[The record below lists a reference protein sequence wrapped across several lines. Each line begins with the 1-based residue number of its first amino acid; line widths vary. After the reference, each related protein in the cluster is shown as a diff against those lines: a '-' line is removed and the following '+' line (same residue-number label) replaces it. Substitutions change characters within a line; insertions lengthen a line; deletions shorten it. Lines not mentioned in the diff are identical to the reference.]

1 MIPYYPFSNWKIE
14 SVGNKEWIMETSKKT
29 PKNKQTKKQTNKQT
43 NKSSKCKSSILLNT
57 FVATAP
63 FLYALKTSENL

>member
-1 MIPYYPFSNWKIE
+1 MDH
-14 SVGNKEWIMETSKKT
+14 GNVKKT
-29 PKNKQTKKQTNKQT
+29 PKKQTNKKTNKQT